1 MSGPDQPPGP
11 LVTWLRRIEDGVLAL
26 LLSSLILIA
35 GGQIL
40 LRNVFSI
47 GLPWTDE
54 LLRLLVLWLAL
65 VGAVAASRGDRHIAI
80 DLLSRLLP
88 STWVRFMTAFTS
100 VFTAGICAILAFQS
114 WSFVSLSR
122 EFEDQLLGGLP
133 AWPFQIVLP
142 VAFALMTARYLIYAA
157 EQLKT
162 PRGGALQ

>member
-1 MSGPDQPPGP
+1 MNSPEQVAGP
-11 LVTWLRRIEDGVLAL
+11 LVTWIRRIEDGVLAL
-26 LLSSLILIA
+26 LLGSLIFIA

-47 GLPWTDE
+47 GLSWTDE

-88 STWVRFMTAFTS
+88 AAWIRFVTALTS
-100 VFTAGICAILAFQS
+100 LFTAGICSILAIQS
-114 WSFVSLSR
+114 WAFVNLSR

-133 AWPFQIVLP
+133 AWPFQAVLP
-142 VAFALMTARYLIYAA
+142 LAFLLMALRYLLHAGSQFMPGGR
-157 EQLKT
+157 QL
-162 PRGGALQ
+162 G